1 MAEGP
6 SVVESSVR
14 CSRCNADVP
23 PGNQC
28 AACGAFI
35 SGNAANLRSGVR
47 RFEKH
52 GTVAP
57 EVGLSVQE
65 FSAQVVVDRGEEL
78 TAVQSAYVRR
88 LGELETVAR
97 LLATDLAQRG
107 LFTPRGRVRSTFSR
121 WLETLDRW
129 DRFAQRVG
137 VERKARPVPTL
148 AEYIEARRA
157 TEQARSPAGEREEV
171 TP

>member
-1 MAEGP
+1 LA
-6 SVVESSVR
+6 
-14 CSRCNADVP
+14 
-23 PGNQC
+23 GNEF
-28 AACGAFI
+28 A
-35 SGNAANLRSGVR
+35 LRSGVR

-57 EVGLSVQE
+57 EIGLSVQD
-65 FSAQVVVDRGEEL
+65 FTARVVTDRGDDL

-107 LFTPRGRVRSTFSR
+107 LFTPRGRVRSTFSK

-137 VERKARPVPTL
+137 AERKARPVPSL
-148 AEYIEARRA
+148 AEYLERRA
-157 TEQARSPAGEREEV
+157 ASTNEATLNDEREG
-171 TP
+171 PQP